1 MEYSSPPFSQNFL
14 DGLKSLKK
22 EYDQAEYNR
31 FIQTFGTHYI
41 KTANMGATYG
51 QQSEISSK
59 SWKQMEEKE
68 VNIGASAGY
77 SGMNL

>member
-1 MEYSSPPFSQNFL
+1 MKKDYNKDEY
-14 DGLKSLKK
+14 K
-22 EYDQAEYNR
+22 R

-77 SGMNL
+77 SGKNLWY